1 MGKEA
6 PCGVFST
13 IILTNLGKLLFIFS
27 LVSEKKR
34 FIIRGRL
41 ERGVLGINSIVETER
56 RARDITAQAQAQREL
71 LDRQVEE
78 ATEEMRQR
86 FHQQAQQRIAQ
97 AKREEEEQ
105 QKRSMQ
111 ELEERLRAAL
121 DDLERKGQVNH
132 SVWAQAL
139 FDRIVGGEERS
150 EGPC

>member
-1 MGKEA
+1 MRH
-6 PCGVFST
+6 SDM
-13 IILTNLGKLLFIFS
+13 
-27 LVSEKKR
+27 
-34 FIIRGRL
+34 
-41 ERGVLGINSIVETER
+41 INSIVETER

-71 LDRQVEE
+71 LDRQGG
-78 ATEEMRQR
+78 RQR

>member
-1 MGKEA
+1 MRH
-6 PCGVFST
+6 SDM
-13 IILTNLGKLLFIFS
+13 
-27 LVSEKKR
+27 
-34 FIIRGRL
+34 
-41 ERGVLGINSIVETER
+41 INSIVETER

-111 ELEERLRAAL
+111 ELEER
-121 DDLERKGQVNH
+121 RKGQVNH

>member
-1 MGKEA
+1 MRH
-6 PCGVFST
+6 SDM
-13 IILTNLGKLLFIFS
+13 
-27 LVSEKKR
+27 
-34 FIIRGRL
+34 
-41 ERGVLGINSIVETER
+41 INSIVETER

-111 ELEERLRAAL
+111 EL
-121 DDLERKGQVNH
+121 
-132 SVWAQAL
+132 
-139 FDRIVGGEERS
+139 
-150 EGPC
+150 

>member
-1 MGKEA
+1 MRH
-6 PCGVFST
+6 SDM
-13 IILTNLGKLLFIFS
+13 
-27 LVSEKKR
+27 
-34 FIIRGRL
+34 
-41 ERGVLGINSIVETER
+41 INSSVETER